1 MVWSTRIYTCT
12 HQHMVTQSSQGW
24 HPEDCFPR
32 LSVTCLKIQ
41 WLLQLYCSWT
51 LWWFWNFYT
60 SSRLKAFLIY
70 LGSPPVFFS
79 TLLKFPLLDVF
90 YTLMSVCT
98 HVHAHTH
105 THTQPLPLPLGSF
118 QWSNS
123 QGPVIDLLLFSCCVL
138 ILGNFISWHI
148 ASPFTSTLMIPKLT
162 SP

>member
-90 YTLMSVCT
+90 YTHMSVCT

-105 THTQPLPLPLGSF
+105 THTHTHSLSPSHLAP
-118 QWSNS
+118 
-123 QGPVIDLLLFSCCVL
+123 FS
-138 ILGNFISWHI
+138 G
-148 ASPFTSTLMIPKLT
+148 AIPKVLSLICFSSLAVCSFWVIS
-162 SP
+162 SPDI

>member
-90 YTLMSVCT
+90 YTHMSVCT

-105 THTQPLPLPLGSF
+105 TASPPPTPLLSVAFPLPSHSSRLLQSTGLS
-118 QWSNS
+118 SLCYTGNS
-123 QGPVIDLLLFSCCVL
+123 HWLYLFY
-138 ILGNFISWHI
+138 IW
-148 ASPFTSTLMIPKLT
+148 
-162 SP
+162 

>member
-1 MVWSTRIYTCT
+1 MVWSTCIYTCT

-32 LSVTCLKIQ
+32 VSVTCLKIQ

-90 YTLMSVCT
+90 YTHS
-98 HVHAHTH
+98 HTH
-105 THTQPLPLPLGSF
+105 LPSCSSYICFLFLPPFLKFILTASGLHCGIWDLVPWSGVEPRVPCIGIMKSQPLDPPPP
-118 QWSNS
+118 QR
-123 QGPVIDLLLFSCCVL
+123 
-138 ILGNFISWHI
+138 
-148 ASPFTSTLMIPKLT
+148 SPHFLS
-162 SP
+162 